1 MYVYIYIYVIIY
13 NINMAYSIW
22 SIYIYIFCLV
32 FMCII
37 IIIIIIITIIIIT
50 IIIIINQGS
59 TGYCNSAL
67 LNSSGFPRGCHGTI
81 LRSAPGRGRS
91 EPSLPMAPRGKAL
104 QSRVVNLIATMKSKS
119 KEYKDQRFIWPTST
133 LKMSGESCLE
143 TSCDMIAFPKSN
155 IN

>member
-1 MYVYIYIYVIIY
+1 MYVYIYVIIY
-13 NINMAYSIW
+13 NIHMAYSIW
-22 SIYIYIFCLV
+22 SIYIYCLV

-37 IIIIIIITIIIIT
+37 IIIIIITIIIT
-50 IIIIINQGS
+50 IIIINQGS

-119 KEYKDQRFIWPTST
+119 KEYKDQRFI
-133 LKMSGESCLE
+133 
-143 TSCDMIAFPKSN
+143 
-155 IN
+155 

>member
-1 MYVYIYIYVIIY
+1 
-13 NINMAYSIW
+13 
-22 SIYIYIFCLV
+22 
-32 FMCII
+32 MCI
-37 IIIIIIITIIIIT
+37 IIIIIIITIIIT
-50 IIIIINQGS
+50 IIIINQGS

-119 KEYKDQRFIWPTST
+119 KEYKDQRFI
-133 LKMSGESCLE
+133 
-143 TSCDMIAFPKSN
+143 
-155 IN
+155 

>member
-1 MYVYIYIYVIIY
+1 MYIYNVYIITGCQLILKLMCIYIYIYVIIY
-13 NINMAYSIW
+13 NINMAYYIW
-22 SIYIYIFCLV
+22 SIYIYMYCLV

-37 IIIIIIITIIIIT
+37 LIIIINN

-67 LNSSGFPRGCHGTI
+67 LNSSGLPRGCHGTI

-119 KEYKDQRFIWPTST
+119 KEYTDQRFI
-133 LKMSGESCLE
+133 
-143 TSCDMIAFPKSN
+143 
-155 IN
+155 